1 MIVLPQRKLRAGA
14 RLALIAAL
22 VLFAARIVAAQ
33 QPAPPPARPTAP
45 PPRDAS
51 DTLPAVRLTFGDAVR
66 LAAAQSP
73 AVQAARQRVAQAEAR
88 VVQRR
93 ADLLPSL
100 SASAVQSGRTFNTAT
115 FGLQFPTAPGQK
127 PLFDPNGQVEGPVEL
142 LDIRGKVQANLL
154 DLASLARV
162 RSART
167 AVAAV
172 NADVSNNAE
181 QAAALAAGGYVRTLR
196 AQALVSA
203 RAADSVLAAELLQ
216 IARDQLQAGV
226 GIGLDVTRAQSQLA
240 AARAQLLSARNERD
254 RAALDLTRVL
264 GLPAG
269 TPLVIADSLA
279 ALALPE
285 AAADEAAAVADAL
298 RSRADLRAIDAQ
310 LAATRQAVT
319 AIRAERLPSLGVVAD
334 QGVIGK
340 NTAHLLNT
348 YTWGVQL
355 SLPLFDGFRREGR
368 IQEQQAA
375 AGELDVRR
383 RDLAAQA
390 AIEVRGALL
399 DIAAG
404 RELVEAARERLRFAT
419 QELAQARER
428 FQAGVA
434 GNADVIT
441 ASLSLNAA
449 RTQLVDALAAI
460 QGARVAL
467 ARAQGHVTDL
477 Q

>member
-1 MIVLPQRKLRAGA
+1 MNALPQRKLRAGA
-14 RLALIAAL
+14 LLALVAAL
-22 VLFAARIVAAQ
+22 VLFAARIAAAQ
-33 QPAPPPARPTAP
+33 QPAPAPALARG
-45 PPRDAS
+45 
-51 DTLPAVRLTFGDAVR
+51 DTLPALRLTFGDAVR

-93 ADLLPSL
+93 ADLLPNL
-100 SASAVQSGRTFNTAT
+100 SAAAVQSGHTFNTAT
-115 FGLQFPTAPGQK
+115 FGIEFPTAPGQK
-127 PLFDPNGQVEGPVEL
+127 PLFDPNGQVEGPVNL
-142 LDIRGKVQANLL
+142 LDIRGKVQANLF
-154 DLASLARV
+154 DFAALARV

-172 NADVSNNAE
+172 NADVGNNAE

-203 RAADSVLAAELLQ
+203 RAADSALAAELLQ

-269 TPLVIADSLA
+269 TPVIIADSLA
-279 ALALPE
+279 ALALPDGTI
-285 AAADEAAAVADAL
+285 DEAAAVAEAL

-310 LAATRQAVT
+310 VAATRQAVS

-340 NTAHLLNT
+340 NASHLLNT
-348 YTWGVQL
+348 YSWGVQL
-355 SLPLFDGFRREGR
+355 SLPVFDGFRREGR

-399 DIAAG
+399 DIGAG

-449 RTQLVDALAAI
+449 RTQLVDALAAL
-460 QGARVAL
+460 QGARVSL

>member
-1 MIVLPQRKLRAGA
+1 MIALPQRKLRAGA
-14 RLALIAAL
+14 LLALVAAL
-22 VLFAARIVAAQ
+22 LLFAARIATAQ
-33 QPAPPPARPTAP
+33 QPARAAIPSAGA
-45 PPRDAS
+45 
-51 DTLPAVRLTFGDAVR
+51 DTLPPLRLTFGDAVR

-93 ADLLPSL
+93 ADLLPNL
-100 SASAVQSGRTFNTAT
+100 SAAAVQSGHTFNTAT
-115 FGLQFPTAPGQK
+115 FGIEFPTAPGQK
-127 PLFDPNGQVEGPVEL
+127 PLFDPNGQVEGPVKL
-142 LDIRGKVQANLL
+142 LDIRGKVQANLF
-154 DLASLARV
+154 DFAALARI

-167 AVAAV
+167 AVSAV
-172 NADVSNNAE
+172 NADVSNKAE
-181 QAAALAAGGYVRTLR
+181 QAAALAASGYVRTLR

-240 AARAQLLSARNERD
+240 ASRAQLLSARNERD

-269 TPLVIADSLA
+269 TPVIIADSLA
-279 ALALPE
+279 ALALPDGTV
-285 AAADEAAAVADAL
+285 DEAAAVAEAL

-310 LAATRQAVT
+310 VAATRQAVN

-340 NTAHLLNT
+340 NASHLLNT

-355 SLPLFDGFRREGR
+355 SLPIFDGFRREGR
-368 IQEQQAA
+368 VQEQQAV

-399 DIAAG
+399 DIGAG
-404 RELVEAARERLRFAT
+404 RELVAAAQERLRFAT
-419 QELAQARER
+419 QELSQARER

-449 RTQLVDALAAI
+449 RTQLVDALAAL
-460 QGARVAL
+460 QGARVSL

>member
-1 MIVLPQRKLRAGA
+1 MIALPQRKLRAGA
-14 RLALIAAL
+14 LLALVAAL
-22 VLFAARIVAAQ
+22 ILFAARIATAQ
-33 QPAPPPARPTAP
+33 QPAPAAVPAAG
-45 PPRDAS
+45 A
-51 DTLPAVRLTFGDAVR
+51 DTLPPLRLTFGDAVR

-88 VVQRR
+88 VIQRR
-93 ADLLPSL
+93 ADLLPNV
-100 SASAVQSGRTFNTAT
+100 SAAAVQSGRTFNTAT
-115 FGLQFPTAPGQK
+115 FGIEFPTAPGQK
-127 PLFDPNGQVEGPVEL
+127 PLFDPNGQVEGPVKL
-142 LDIRGKVQANLL
+142 LDIRGKVQANLF
-154 DLASLARV
+154 DFAALARI

-167 AVAAV
+167 AVSAV

-181 QAAALAAGGYVRTLR
+181 QAAALAASGYVRTLR

-240 AARAQLLSARNERD
+240 ASRAQLLSARNERD

-269 TPLVIADSLA
+269 TPVIIADSLA
-279 ALALPE
+279 ALALPD
-285 AAADEAAAVADAL
+285 ASIDEAAAVAEAL

-310 LAATRQAVT
+310 VAATRQAVN

-340 NTAHLLNT
+340 NASHLLNT

-355 SLPLFDGFRREGR
+355 SLPIFDGFRREGR
-368 IQEQQAA
+368 VQEQQAV

-399 DIAAG
+399 DIGAG
-404 RELVEAARERLRFAT
+404 RELVAAAQERLRFAT

-449 RTQLVDALAAI
+449 RTQLVDALAAL
-460 QGARVAL
+460 QGARVSL